1 MGPLDVEFEHPPP
14 GENQYDDAGK
24 RKWKRLMMLYGKA
37 SEPEYK
43 KVSRQVSTLGNHG
56 APNVT
61 KRAKKEAKTV
71 GKRVSTPKTSGRS
84 IEKETA
90 PTSDPEDQADNS
102 IEGPRFVV
110 TPLVEKTAIHYREIG
125 LSEREIATIVGMNPS
140 TVVRLHRKIL

>member
-1 MGPLDVEFEHPPP
+1 MGSSTRSTSKP
-14 GENQYDDAGK
+14 GK
-24 RKWKRLMMLYGKA
+24 RESSSLRHRKIRASKTRKRAHPKREEALRKRSHGA

-61 KRAKKEAKTV
+61 ERAKQEAKTV
-71 GKRVSTPKTSGRS
+71 NKRVSTPKTSERS

-102 IEGPRFVV
+102 IEGPRFCS
-110 TPLVEKTAIHYREIG
+110 Y
-125 LSEREIATIVGMNPS
+125 TIS
-140 TVVRLHRKIL
+140 